1 MRWIPYEENK
11 KWAVVI
17 NPFRSDS
24 GDKLDISI
32 GDDVFILRHCDEW
45 FYGFKMNASSK
56 SGVFPKA
63 CVTFKREE
71 LSDGVSAELQMMAE
85 KLVSMFVS
93 GKYGRMNK
101 HCMALSGVVDL
112 KYALS
117 ERITKSKKLHMH
129 MSMVQSKLFL
139 PFIIRDENFRYINP
153 FSVSPIDLH
162 WKHKKLIRDL
172 EDSELSAQCPAY
184 HPFNL
189 RIRFKNL
196 PEAFLT
202 MYLVSQVL
210 QSPNNLVSSPA
221 NLVPNVDMN
230 SLVVRILLVQISLH
244 SAVVKIHTIVI
255 LV

>member
-32 GDDVFILRHCDEW
+32 GDDVLFC
-45 FYGFKMNASSK
+45 GTVMMNASSK

-117 ERITKSKKLHMH
+117 ERITKSKEATHAYVN
-129 MSMVQSKLFL
+129 VQSKLFL

-189 RIRFKNL
+189 RIRLKI
-196 PEAFLT
+196 
-202 MYLVSQVL
+202 YLK
-210 QSPNNLVSSPA
+210 
-221 NLVPNVDMN
+221 
-230 SLVVRILLVQISLH
+230 H
-244 SAVVKIHTIVI
+244 F
-255 LV
+255 